1 VTDLA
6 DRLASIELVVFDKD
20 GTLIDFHGMWAG
32 WAIELAGALE
42 ATTGRSLRVALLTAY
57 GVDPRTRRTLAHGLL
72 AATPMARLREA
83 TVEIVARAGV
93 DAPSAEQAVAGAW
106 DPPDPVTTSEPLADL
121 RTLLGRLRAG
131 GRRIAIATTDDRE
144 PTMRTVG
151 ALGIGDLIDATV
163 SADDGVAVK
172 PAADMVLHLC
182 ALLGAPPVR
191 TAVVG
196 DSPSD
201 LLMGRAA
208 GAGLVVGVLSGV
220 GRRRDLAP
228 LADVVIESVA
238 ELAH

>member
-1 VTDLA
+1 MIDLA

-20 GTLIDFHGMWAG
+20 GTLIDFHDMWGG
-32 WAIELAGALE
+32 WAVELAGALE
-42 ATTGRSLRVALLTAY
+42 AATGRSLRVALLTSY

-72 AATPMARLREA
+72 AATPMVRLREA
-83 TVEIVARAGV
+83 TVGIVARAGV
-93 DAPSAEQAVAGAW
+93 DAQSAERAVAAAW
-106 DPPDPVTTSEPLADL
+106 GPPDPLTTSEPLADL
-121 RTLLGRLRAG
+121 RTLLGGLRAG

-144 PTMRTVG
+144 PTMRTLG

-163 SADDGVAVK
+163 CADDGVAVK

-182 ALLGAPPVR
+182 ALLGPAPAR

-196 DSPSD
+196 DTPSD

-208 GAGLVVGVLSGV
+208 GAGLVIGVLSGL

-228 LADVVIESVA
+228 LADIVIESVA